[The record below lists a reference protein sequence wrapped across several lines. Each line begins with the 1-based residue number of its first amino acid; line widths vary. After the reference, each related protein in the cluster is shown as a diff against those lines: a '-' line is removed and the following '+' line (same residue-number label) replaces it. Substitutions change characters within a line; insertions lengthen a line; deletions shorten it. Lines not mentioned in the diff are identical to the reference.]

1 MWFFTSPRTIVFGEG
16 ALEYLK
22 ELEGK
27 KVFIVTD
34 KNLRELGI
42 VDKVVE
48 QLKETSMEIQIFDE
62 VEPEPSKQTIEK
74 GAKTLSEFGADWI
87 IGLGGGS
94 CMDAAKAM
102 WVLYERPDLTIED
115 ITPFEKL
122 NLRKKARLINIP
134 TTSGTGAD
142 VTWAVVITDTERK
155 VKLEL
160 ASREVVADISIVDPA
175 LVLDLPPKLT
185 ADTGM
190 DALVH
195 AIEAYTV
202 QWKNDFSDALA
213 LRAIQLIFKYLPR
226 AFKNGKNDPEAR
238 EKMHNAATMSGLAFS
253 NAQIGIVHAMGH
265 SLGAVFKIPHGKSVA
280 VFLPYVM
287 EYNLPE
293 VASLYAEIAEAI
305 GISDGSVEEKARK
318 IIEAI
323 RNLMKEIEEPLSIR
337 EMGISREEF
346 EAKLDELIEKANEST
361 GTIVNPRVPSEEDY
375 RKLFLYAYEGKNVD
389 F

>member
-16 ALEYLK
+16 ALEHLK

-34 KNLRELGI
+34 KVLRELGI

-48 QLKETSMEIQIFDE
+48 QLKETGMEIRIFDE
-62 VEPEPSKQTIEK
+62 VEPEPSKQTVEK
-74 GAKTLSEFGADWI
+74 GAKVLTEFEPDWI

-102 WVLYERPDLTIED
+102 WVLYERPDLTIDD
-115 ITPFEKL
+115 INPFEKL

-160 ASREVVADISIVDPA
+160 ASREVVADISILDPA
-175 LVLDLPPKLT
+175 LVIDLPPKLT

-238 EKMHNAATMSGLAFS
+238 EKMHNAATMSGLAFGNS
-253 NAQIGIVHAMGH
+253 QIGIVHAMGH
-265 SLGAVFKIPHGKSVA
+265 SFGAVFKIPHGRSVA
-280 VFLPYVM
+280 IFLPYVM
-287 EYNLPE
+287 EYNLSE
-293 VASLYAEIAEAI
+293 VANLYAEIAEAV
-305 GISDGSVEEKARK
+305 GITDGSDEEKARK
-318 IIEAI
+318 LIEVV

-337 EMGISREEF
+337 DMGISREEF
-346 EAKLDELIEKANEST
+346 EAKLDELVEKANEST
-361 GTIVNPRVPSEEDY
+361 GTIVNPRVPSGEDY
-375 RKLFLYAYEGKNVD
+375 RKLFLYAYEGKSVD

>member
-318 IIEAI
+318 LIEAI

>member
-1 MWFFTSPRTIVFGEG
+1 
-16 ALEYLK
+16 
-22 ELEGK
+22 
-27 KVFIVTD
+27 
-34 KNLRELGI
+34 
-42 VDKVVE
+42 
-48 QLKETSMEIQIFDE
+48 
-62 VEPEPSKQTIEK
+62 
-74 GAKTLSEFGADWI
+74 
-87 IGLGGGS
+87 
-94 CMDAAKAM
+94 MDAAKAM
-102 WVLYERPDLTIED
+102 WVLYERPDLTIDD

-160 ASREVVADISIVDPA
+160 ASKEVVADISILDPA

-190 DALVH
+190 DALVQ

-253 NAQIGIVHAMGH
+253 NSQIGIVHAMGH
-265 SLGAVFKIPHGKSVA
+265 SLGAVFKIPHGRSVA

-287 EYNLPE
+287 EYNLSE
-293 VASLYAEIAEAI
+293 AASLYAEIAEAI
-305 GISDGSVEEKARK
+305 GITNGSDEEKARK
-318 IIEAI
+318 LIEAI
-323 RNLMKEIEEPLSIR
+323 RNLMRELEEPLSIK
-337 EMGISREEF
+337 EMGIPREEF

-361 GTIVNPRVPSEEDY
+361 GTIVNPRVPTEEDY
-375 RKLFLYAYEGKNVD
+375 RKLFLYAYEGKSVD